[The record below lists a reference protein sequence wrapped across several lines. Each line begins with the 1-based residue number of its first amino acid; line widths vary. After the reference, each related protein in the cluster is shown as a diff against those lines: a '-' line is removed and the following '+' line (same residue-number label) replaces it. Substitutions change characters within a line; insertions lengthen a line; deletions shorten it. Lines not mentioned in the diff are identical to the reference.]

1 MHFNRLKCCN
11 NDILTLPFNIYVISS
26 RYYIFLCWILRWR
39 WPKRAETCRSITTY
53 MYIIVSNYSA
63 GVGLCVVTCHAAR
76 SLNDFYNGI
85 NSLVLHTITTL
96 SVFTCVIH
104 SYNTVSIHLCYTQLQ
119 HCQYSVVLH
128 TITALS
134 VLSCVTHN
142 YNTVSIRLCYTQL
155 QHCQYSLV
163 SYSSYFKKQFIVCAE
178 RNIFISD
185 YTVEIACLVG

>member
-128 TITALS
+128 
-134 VLSCVTHN
+134 N
-142 YNTVSIRLCYTQL
+142 YNTVSIQLSYTQL
-155 QHCQYSLV
+155 QHCQYWVVLHTITTLSVFACVIHNYNTVSIHLCHIRVILRSSL
-163 SYSSYFKKQFIVCAE
+163 
-178 RNIFISD
+178 
-185 YTVEIACLVG
+185 